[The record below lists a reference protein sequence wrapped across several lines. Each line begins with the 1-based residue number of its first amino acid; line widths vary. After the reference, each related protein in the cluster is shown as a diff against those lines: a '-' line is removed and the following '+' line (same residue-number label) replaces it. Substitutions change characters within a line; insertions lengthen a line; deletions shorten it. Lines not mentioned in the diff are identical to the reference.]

1 MKKTVIAYVH
11 SHWDREWYREF
22 EEFRLRLIEVVD
34 KVVQELETG
43 KIPVFYFDGQTAA
56 VEDYLEIY
64 PEKEAVIK
72 KLIAEKKLYVGPFY
86 CSSDSFLTSCESMVR
101 NLCFGIKKSKE
112 LGCSEFLGYLSDTF
126 GHSAS
131 IPSVLKSFDI
141 DKAAMWRGLGD
152 LPSELLWDGVKVTNL
167 IQGYF
172 NDFLNLNVSVVKQA
186 EFLKVYLD
194 KITARSSSDN
204 ILLPIGADHLCPAS
218 DLKNKIKEINKY
230 LKGYEIK
237 IATPFEYF
245 EAVKNVKR
253 KEIKGELLDNSLT
266 FILPGVYSS
275 RVDLK
280 RENTVCEWN
289 LQRVVEPIQAL
300 SNFALGTKSY
310 QNEIDYAYKTLI
322 KNHAHDSIYGCSI
335 DNVSKD
341 VLARFRNVE
350 IVSNGIEKRVL
361 RDLSGKS
368 DDISVINLSNFEYSG
383 LVKVRTHKKLD
394 KKYNATLLSKEK
406 GFIDEKLY
414 NKNEIPV
421 TEDYQDIY
429 TYLIETKGLKPF
441 STTKL
446 ESKNI
451 ESKRYLKAS
460 KNSIENEVIKFEI
473 KGNKVFLTDKKT
485 GEIYKDFLNFIDRA
499 DIGDSYNFGAL
510 KGDTKIKSSLVSYKI
525 VKNPKFLAL
534 DMVFELK
541 IPKTSTEKGRSK
553 TALTHKIKVKA
564 ILHNS
569 TDYAEFDIQ
578 FENKAKNHILQAE
591 ILLKEPVKTTIA
603 DDMISLC
610 ERNFDPDFDI
620 YKKIPA
626 PRGIEIKPNTAP
638 MQKFVWAQG
647 VGIVTEGLKEYE
659 VFKNN
664 LLITLIRATG
674 TISNPK
680 NPTRGTPAGPP
691 LETPDLQILG
701 ENRAR
706 FAITFK
712 KEAKEL
718 FKTSESF
725 FNPCMTLFANV
736 QNKQFFELDN
746 KNILVHAVKSSGK
759 DLIVRLVNIS
769 NKKQTLNIK
778 INIPYSKIFES
789 NSLEKNI
796 KEING
801 KIEFEP
807 KQIKSIKITK

>member
-22 EEFRLRLIEVVD
+22 EEFRQRLIEVVD
-34 KVVQELETG
+34 RVIEELETG
-43 KIPVFYFDGQTAA
+43 RLPVFYFDGQTAA

-72 KLIAEKKLYVGPFY
+72 KLIEEKKLYVGPFY
-86 CSSDSFLTSCESMVR
+86 CSSDSFLTSCESMIR
-101 NLCFGIKKSKE
+101 NLYFGIKKSKE
-112 LGCSEFLGYLSDTF
+112 LGCNEFLGYLSDTF

-131 IPSVLKSFDI
+131 IPSVLKYFDI

-172 NDFLNLNVSVVKQA
+172 NDFLNLNVPVEKRA
-186 EFLKVYLD
+186 EYLKKYLD
-194 KITARSSSDN
+194 KIAKRSSSDN

-230 LKGYEIK
+230 LKDYEIK

-280 RENTVCEWN
+280 RKNALSEWQ
-289 LQRVVEPIQAL
+289 LQRIVEPLQAL
-300 SNFALGTKSY
+300 SNFTFGIKSY

-322 KNHAHDSIYGCSI
+322 KNHAHDSIYGCSV

-341 VLARFRNVE
+341 VLTRFRNVE
-350 IVSNGIEKRVL
+350 IISNGIEKRVL
-361 RDLSGKS
+361 RDLSDES
-368 DDISVINLSNFEYSG
+368 NDISVINLSNFEYSG
-383 LVKVRTHKKLD
+383 PVKVRTNKKLD
-394 KKYNATLLSKEK
+394 KKYNTAFISKEK
-406 GFIDEKLY
+406 GFSDEKLY

-429 TYLIETKGLKPF
+429 TYLIDVKCLKPF
-441 STTKL
+441 SITKIG
-446 ESKNI
+446 SKNLQ
-451 ESKRYLKAS
+451 EKNHLKDSKS
-460 KNSIENEVIKFEI
+460 SIENEAIKLEI
-473 KGNKVFLTDKKT
+473 KENKLVLTNKRT
-485 GEIYKDFLNFIDRA
+485 GETYKDFLNFIDRA

-510 KGDTKIKSSLVSYKI
+510 KGDKNIKSSLKSYKI
-525 VKNPKFLAL
+525 VKNPKFLMF
-534 DMVFELK
+534 DMVFDLK

-553 TALTHKIKVKA
+553 TALTHRVKVDA

-569 TDYAEFDIQ
+569 ADYAEFDVQ

-591 ILLKEPVKTTIA
+591 ISLKEPVTKTLS
-603 DDMISLC
+603 DNMISIC
-610 ERNFDPDFDI
+610 ERNFDSDFDI
-620 YKKIPA
+620 YKEIPA
-626 PRGIEIKPNTAP
+626 PRGKEIKPNTAP

-647 VGIVTEGLKEYE
+647 VGVVTEGLKEYE
-659 VFKNN
+659 VSKNN
-664 LLITLIRATG
+664 LLITLIRSTG

-691 LETPDLQILG
+691 LETPDLQMLG
-701 ENRAR
+701 ENKAR
-706 FAITFK
+706 FVVTFK

-725 FNPCMTLFANV
+725 FNPCVALFTDIS
-736 QNKQFFELDN
+736 NKQFFEFDN
-746 KNILVHAVKSSGK
+746 NNILVHAVKSSGN
-759 DLIVRLVNIS
+759 DIIIRFANNS
-769 NKKQTLNIK
+769 SKKQTLNIK
-778 INIPYSKIFES
+778 INISHSKIYES
-789 NSLEKNI
+789 NSSEKNI